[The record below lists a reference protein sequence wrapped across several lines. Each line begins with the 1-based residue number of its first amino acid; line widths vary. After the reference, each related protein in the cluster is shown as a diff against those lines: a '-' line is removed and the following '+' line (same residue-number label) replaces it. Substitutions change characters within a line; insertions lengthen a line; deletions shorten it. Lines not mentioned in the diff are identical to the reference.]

1 MHDVVIVGAG
11 PVGGCLALAIADADL
26 DVVALDARP
35 PGETLRADRSLA
47 ISHGTRLIFD
57 RLGIWPRVA
66 AVPGAVTPI
75 TTIDISQ
82 AGGFGVTT
90 LTAEEHDIPALGYVI
105 SYRALTQALD
115 AELAR
120 TRTSLRYE
128 SPVESVTGTGA
139 YATVSF
145 ADAAGEPLAAR
156 LAVVAD
162 GTGAAVAGV
171 HRDKRDYGQVALIAR
186 IGTRAGHAGVAYERF
201 TPTGPVALLPEGD
214 HYGLVWTM
222 TPARAERALALPDG
236 AFLAELARH
245 FGARRRDFASVRD
258 RRTFPLALEVAR
270 PATAQR
276 CVLIGN
282 AAQSLHP
289 IAGQGFNLGVRD
301 AFELGQAINA
311 GARDALGERAMI
323 DRYAARRRND
333 RFAGIAFTHGL
344 TQVFASDAALVAW
357 PRGIALALLD
367 AVPAAKRAFTRAMI
381 FGI

>member
-1 MHDVVIVGAG
+1 MHDIVIVGAG

-35 PGETLRADRSLA
+35 ANETLRADRSLA
-47 ISHGTRLIFD
+47 ISHGTRLVFD
-57 RLGIWPRVA
+57 RLGLFARVA
-66 AVPGAVTPI
+66 AVPQAVTPI

-90 LTAEEHDIPALGYVI
+90 LTAEEHGIPALGYVV

-115 AELAR
+115 DELGR
-120 TRTSLRYE
+120 TRTSLRYG
-128 SPVESVTGTGA
+128 SPVAAVTATADGA
-139 YATVSF
+139 TIELAE
-145 ADAAGEPLAAR
+145 GREPLAAR

-162 GTGAAVAGV
+162 GAGTVVAGV
-171 HRDKRDYGQVALIAR
+171 QRDKRDYGQVALIAKVD
-186 IGTRAGHAGVAYERF
+186 TEAPHAGVAYERF
-201 TPTGPVALLPEGD
+201 TPTGPVALLPEAD

-222 TPARAERALALPDG
+222 APAQAERVLALSDG

-245 FGARRRDFASVRD
+245 FGTRRTGFTAVRE

-270 PATAQR
+270 PTTGQR

-301 AFELGQAINA
+301 AFELAQAINTC
-311 GARDALGERAMI
+311 AREALGERAML
-323 DRYAARRRND
+323 DRYAARRRGD
-333 RFAGIAFTHGL
+333 RYAGIAFTHGL
-344 TQVFASDAALVAW
+344 TQAFAYDSALVSW

-367 AVPAAKRAFTRAMI
+367 AMPPAKRAFTRAMM